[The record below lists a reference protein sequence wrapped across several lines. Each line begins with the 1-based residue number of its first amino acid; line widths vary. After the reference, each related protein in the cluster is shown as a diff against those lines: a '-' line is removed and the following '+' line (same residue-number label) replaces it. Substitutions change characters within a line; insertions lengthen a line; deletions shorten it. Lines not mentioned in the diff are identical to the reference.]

1 MAIFRK
7 INVNFW
13 EDEKVVDDFTPEDRF
28 FMLYLMT
35 NPHTNQIG
43 CYKITIKQM
52 EFETG
57 YNKETIEK
65 LLNRFEKIHKVIK
78 YSNETKEILILNWYK
93 YNWSNSPKIIA
104 CMDKEFKT
112 IKNKGFRYCIDR
124 LCIEYGYNMHTET
137 QEEEEE
143 EKEKEQEEEK
153 ISKKKIDELFAV
165 FYTAYPR
172 KTGKAEARKKY
183 EVALKRA
190 SAEKILNGVKQYC
203 KEINA
208 NKTEKQFIKH
218 PSTWLNQQCWLDYD
232 DIIETEVVDFEQKMR
247 DECYKRMLKEGQIT
261 EDEFNKYWENRG
273 KEVVW
278 Q

>member
-43 CYKITIKQM
+43 CYKITIKQI

-65 LLNRFEKIHKVIK
+65 LLNRFEKIHNVIK

-93 YNWSNSPKIIA
+93 YNWSNSPKIIS
-104 CMDKEFKT
+104 CMDKEFKS
-112 IKNKGFRYCIDR
+112 IKNKGFRYSIDR
-124 LCIEYGYNMHTET
+124 LCKEYGYNMHTES
-137 QEEEEE
+137 QEE
-143 EKEKEQEEEK
+143 KEEEK
-153 ISKKKIDELFAV
+153 ISKKNIDELFAV

-172 KTGKAEARKKY
+172 KTGRTEARKKY
-183 EVALKRA
+183 EVALKKD

-203 KEINA
+203 KEINV

-218 PSTWLNQQCWLDYD
+218 PSTWLNQQCWLDYEDIEELKLVD
-232 DIIETEVVDFEQKMR
+232 DYDQRMT
-247 DECYKRMLKEGQIT
+247 DECYERMLRDGQIT
-261 EDEFNKYWENRG
+261 EDEFKRYWENRG
-273 KEVVW
+273 KVVTW